1 MNASVPVKVTHT
13 HHLELGENAFWLSI
27 WTMIAIALIT
37 LTFILAK
44 RSLAS
49 DELIAKSSDPVA
61 LACATGYNTSVS
73 NQCMAFL
80 ARKN

>member
-1 MNASVPVKVTHT
+1 
-13 HHLELGENAFWLSI
+13 
-27 WTMIAIALIT
+27 MIAIALIT
-37 LTFILAK
+37 LTFILTK

-61 LACATGYNTSVS
+61 LARATGYNTSVS